1 VTSLIFA
8 ELATM
13 GKNEGYLGKPKPV
26 SKKKQ
31 ASIEDRGCKE
41 LQE

>member
-1 VTSLIFA
+1 
-8 ELATM
+8 M

-26 SKKKQ
+26 SKKKKQ